1 MKIGLIGEYPT
12 DVKAV
17 AVLLRKE
24 FGNKIEPIALLSD
37 IHGDNLNPE
46 TNAKG
51 KLKRLLRIEFECEKP
66 DLVIFIRDL
75 DATPLCEDYKEK
87 LFRKKRYFTEYRS
100 IVGKEKAIFMLNIYE
115 LEALIFA
122 NIEIFNKNYLADLQ
136 AVENI
141 YLIKDPKEILK
152 RAGNKK
158 YNQSDNPTLF
168 KLLEIDVLKANV
180 AHLKILFDEITKRQ

>member
-12 DVKAV
+12 DIGAV
-17 AVLLRKE
+17 AALLEKE
-24 FGNKIEPIALLSD
+24 FGKDIETMPLLRG

-46 TNAKG
+46 TNEKG
-51 KLKRLLRIEFECEKP
+51 KIKRLLRIEFEWEKP

-87 LFRKKRYFTEYRS
+87 LFRKKRYFTEYRN

-115 LEALIFA
+115 LETLIFA
-122 NIEIFNKNYLADLQ
+122 NIDVFNKQYLADLQ
-136 AVENI
+136 GVENI

-152 RAGNKK
+152 RAGNKR

-168 KLLEIDVLKANV
+168 KLLEIEVLKAN
-180 AHLKILFDEITKRQ
+180 ASRLKIFFDDIKKRQ